1 MADTY
6 TPVAAPRQQFINIDL
21 VRRIVLCRN
30 LSGTSRSVLLTVGM
44 HASKERRQCF
54 CSVGTLA
61 RESGWSRRTVTEHL
75 TRLQQLGY
83 LSLVGVHH
91 SGTCIYQVR
100 LEQLPTDGAPHDAA
114 YGSGPVPAPHA
125 DGAHP
130 PGASCAP
137 PVQEPLA
144 PHAAAA
150 HQEGWEQGLEYQGKE
165 EGAHDTPPPPAS
177 PAMAAPAATA
187 VRPSPL
193 AVQQDAD
200 APPLLQS
207 AAPVPVTTPARA
219 ATPTA
224 APTTSATTEI
234 DADTVGQLNAQRQR
248 NGKDPLTRRDIVQLQ
263 AEAATAGL
271 SPMQAAQWVLAK
283 PRRNFFKAEFYTPP
297 ATATPEPPSADAL
310 AAARVIVR
318 LQPPPAVLT
327 PEEQA
332 AQAQAAQEHRAHLR
346 QYTASFNAN
355 RHGRC
360 GAMSS
365 STHQGRDT
373 RWAQRAVELFVAG
386 EPVSHRRL
394 HMACEVLGIDPRHLQ
409 RAASTAT

>member
-1 MADTY
+1 MADTR
-6 TPVAAPRQQFINIDL
+6 TPVAAPRQQFINLDL

-83 LSLVGVHH
+83 LSLVGHHH

-100 LEQLPTDGAPHDAA
+100 LEQLPADVA
-114 YGSGPVPAPHA
+114 SPHA

-150 HQEGWEQGLEYQGKE
+150 HQEGWEQGLESEGKE
-165 EGAHDTPPPPAS
+165 EGAHDTPPAAS

-187 VRPSPL
+187 LPPSPL
-193 AVQQDAD
+193 AVQQEEAD
-200 APPLLQS
+200 APPPLQS
-207 AAPVPVTTPARA
+207 AAPAPATAPA
-219 ATPTA
+219 ATPAT
-224 APTTSATTEI
+224 TTSARTATAISATIPTATTEI

-271 SPMQAAQWVLAK
+271 SPMQAAQWVLGK

-297 ATATPEPPSADAL
+297 AAATPEPLSADAL
-310 AAARVIVR
+310 AAARVIAR
-318 LQPPPAVLT
+318 LQPAPAVLT

-332 AQAQAAQEHRAHLR
+332 AQAQAAQEHRAQLR
-346 QYTASFNAN
+346 QYAASFNAN
-355 RHGRC
+355 TRC
-360 GAMSS
+360 GAASS
-365 STHQGRDT
+365 SPHPARDT

-394 HMACEVLGIDPRHLQ
+394 HMACEVLGIDPRSL
-409 RAASTAT
+409 RPPK

>member
-1 MADTY
+1 MADTR
-6 TPVAAPRQQFINIDL
+6 TPVAAPRQQFINLDL

-100 LEQLPTDGAPHDAA
+100 LEQLPADVA
-114 YGSGPVPAPHA
+114 SPHA

-144 PHAAAA
+144 PHAPAA
-150 HQEGWEQGLEYQGKE
+150 HQEGWEQGFESEGKE
-165 EGAHDTPPPPAS
+165 EGVRDTPAAVS

-200 APPLLQS
+200 APPPLQS
-207 AAPVPVTTPARA
+207 AAPAPV
-219 ATPTA
+219 
-224 APTTSATTEI
+224 TTEI

-271 SPMQAAQWVLAK
+271 SPMQAAQWVLGK

-297 ATATPEPPSADAL
+297 AAATPEPLSADAL
-310 AAARVIVR
+310 AAARVIAR
-318 LQPPPAVLT
+318 LQPAPAVLT

-346 QYTASFNAN
+346 QYAASFNAN

>member
-1 MADTY
+1 MADTR

-21 VRRIVLCRN
+21 VRRILQCN
-30 LSGTSRSVLLTVGM
+30 GLNGTSRSVLLTVGM

-83 LSLVGVHH
+83 LSLVGHHH

-100 LEQLPTDGAPHDAA
+100 LEQLPTDGAPHGAA

-144 PHAAAA
+144 PHADGA
-150 HQEGWEQGLEYQGKE
+150 HQEGWEQGLESEGKE
-165 EGAHDTPPPPAS
+165 EGAREALPAAS

-187 VRPSPL
+187 LPPSPL

-200 APPLLQS
+200 APPPLQS
-207 AAPVPVTTPARA
+207 AAPAPVTTEL
-219 ATPTA
+219 
-224 APTTSATTEI
+224 S
-234 DADTVGQLNAQRQR
+234 ADTIGQLNAQRQR

-271 SPMQAAQWVLAK
+271 SPMQAAQWVLGK

-297 ATATPEPPSADAL
+297 AAATPEPLSADAL
-310 AAARVIVR
+310 AAARVIAR
-318 LQPPPAVLT
+318 LQPAPAVLT

-346 QYTASFNAN
+346 QYAASFNAN

-394 HMACEVLGIDPRHLQ
+394 HMACEVLGIDPRHL
-409 RAASTAT
+409 RPPK

>member
-1 MADTY
+1 MAT
-6 TPVAAPRQQFINIDL
+6 
-21 VRRIVLCRN
+21 
-30 LSGTSRSVLLTVGM
+30 
-44 HASKERRQCF
+44 
-54 CSVGTLA
+54 
-61 RESGWSRRTVTEHL
+61 
-75 TRLQQLGY
+75 
-83 LSLVGVHH
+83 
-91 SGTCIYQVR
+91 
-100 LEQLPTDGAPHDAA
+100 
-114 YGSGPVPAPHA
+114 
-125 DGAHP
+125 
-130 PGASCAP
+130 
-137 PVQEPLA
+137 
-144 PHAAAA
+144 
-150 HQEGWEQGLEYQGKE
+150 
-165 EGAHDTPPPPAS
+165 
-177 PAMAAPAATA
+177 PAATTLP
-187 VRPSPL
+187 PSPL
-193 AVQQDAD
+193 AVQQEEAD
-200 APPLLQS
+200 APPPLQS
-207 AAPVPVTTPARA
+207 AAPAPVTAPA
-219 ATPTA
+219 ATPAT
-224 APTTSATTEI
+224 TTSARTATAISATIPTAATEI

-332 AQAQAAQEHRAHLR
+332 AQAQAAQEHRVHLR
-346 QYTASFNAN
+346 QYAASFNAN

-409 RAASTAT
+409 RTASTAT

>member
-1 MADTY
+1 MADTR

-21 VRRIVLCRN
+21 VRRILHCN
-30 LSGTSRSVLLTVGM
+30 GLNGTSRSVLLTVGM

-100 LEQLPTDGAPHDAA
+100 LERLPADDAPHDAPHDA
-114 YGSGPVPAPHA
+114 TYGSAPAPHAEATPHA

-144 PHAAAA
+144 PHAPAA
-150 HQEGWEQGLEYQGKE
+150 HQEGWEQGFESEGKE
-165 EGAHDTPPPPAS
+165 EGVRDTPAAVS

-187 VRPSPL
+187 LRPSPL

-200 APPLLQS
+200 APPPLQS
-207 AAPVPVTTPARA
+207 AAPAPV
-219 ATPTA
+219 
-224 APTTSATTEI
+224 TTEI

-271 SPMQAAQWVLAK
+271 SPMQAAQWVLAQ
-283 PRRNFFKAEFYTPP
+283 PRRNFFKAEFYAPP
-297 ATATPEPPSADAL
+297 AAATPAPPSADAL
-310 AAARVIVR
+310 AAARVIAR

-332 AQAQAAQEHRAHLR
+332 AQAQAAQQHRAHLR
-346 QYTASFNAN
+346 QYAASFNASP
-355 RHGRC
+355 HTRC
-360 GAMSS
+360 STSASS
-365 STHQGRDT
+365 AHPARDT

-394 HMACEVLGIDPRHLQ
+394 HMACEVLGIDPRSL
-409 RAASTAT
+409 RKS

>member
-6 TPVAAPRQQFINIDL
+6 TPVAAPRQQFINLDL

-137 PVQEPLA
+137 PVQELPA

-150 HQEGWEQGLEYQGKE
+150 HQEGWEQGFESEGKE
-165 EGAHDTPPPPAS
+165 EGVRDTPAAVS

-187 VRPSPL
+187 LRPSPL

-200 APPLLQS
+200 APPPLQS
-207 AAPVPVTTPARA
+207 AAPAPV
-219 ATPTA
+219 
-224 APTTSATTEI
+224 TTEI

-271 SPMQAAQWVLAK
+271 SPLQAAQWVLAK

-346 QYTASFNAN
+346 QYAASFNAN

>member
-1 MADTY
+1 MADTR

-21 VRRIVLCRN
+21 VRRILHCN
-30 LSGTSRSVLLTVGM
+30 GLNGTSRSVLLTVGM

-61 RESGWSRRTVTEHL
+61 RESGWSRRTITEHL

-100 LEQLPTDGAPHDAA
+100 LEQLPADGAPHDAT

-150 HQEGWEQGLEYQGKE
+150 HQEGWEQGFESEGKE
-165 EGAHDTPPPPAS
+165 EGVRDTPAAS
-177 PAMAAPAATA
+177 PAMATPAATA
-187 VRPSPL
+187 LPPSPL
-193 AVQQDAD
+193 AVQQEEAD
-200 APPLLQS
+200 APPPLQS
-207 AAPVPVTTPARA
+207 AAPAPV
-219 ATPTA
+219 
-224 APTTSATTEI
+224 TTEI

-297 ATATPEPPSADAL
+297 ATATPEPPSPDAL
-310 AAARVIVR
+310 AAARVIAR

-332 AQAQAAQEHRAHLR
+332 AQAQAAQEHRAQLR
-346 QYTASFNAN
+346 QYAASFNAN
-355 RHGRC
+355 RHDRC

-394 HMACEVLGIDPRHLQ
+394 HMACEVLGIDPRHL
-409 RAASTAT
+409 RKS